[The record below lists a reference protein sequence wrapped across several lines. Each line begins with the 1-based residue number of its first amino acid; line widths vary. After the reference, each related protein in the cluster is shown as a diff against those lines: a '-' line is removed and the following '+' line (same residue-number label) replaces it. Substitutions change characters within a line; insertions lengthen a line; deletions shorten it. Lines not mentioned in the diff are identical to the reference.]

1 MHYIGIHYDKKKTVL
16 PFKQKKNEKNT
27 HAGHLKLLC
36 IYILGLKFSC
46 HKLSQ
51 ITFMLQL
58 VLLICCELVLSPF

>member
-1 MHYIGIHYDKKKTVL
+1 MIKKKL
-16 PFKQKKNEKNT
+16 FCLLGKKKMEKILN
-27 HAGHLKLLC
+27 AGHLKLLC

>member
-1 MHYIGIHYDKKKTVL
+1 MIKKKL
-16 PFKQKKNEKNT
+16 FCLLSKKKKNGKNT

>member
-1 MHYIGIHYDKKKTVL
+1 MIKKKL
-16 PFKQKKNEKNT
+16 FCLLSKKKNGKNT